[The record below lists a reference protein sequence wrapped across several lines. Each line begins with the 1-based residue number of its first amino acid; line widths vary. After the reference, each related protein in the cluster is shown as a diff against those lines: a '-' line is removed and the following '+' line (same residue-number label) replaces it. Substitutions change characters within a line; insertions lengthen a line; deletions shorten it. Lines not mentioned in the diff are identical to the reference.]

1 MDKDDAIEQLTAQLL
16 RNVTLRLAQLEAAA
30 DRENNGGSAK
40 AAAAPRSSA
49 IKAAAPPTI
58 IQKGDRVNIV
68 NTVNKPRTWNN
79 NLEWDQEEGAESNN
93 NPFLPGVKCISSPTT
108 ECVRG
113 KQSITSQRKNERYP
127 R

>member
-93 NPFLPGVKCISSPTT
+93 NPFLPGSSAFRHRQRSAY
-108 ECVRG
+108 VA
-113 KQSITSQRKNERYP
+113 SSQ
-127 R
+127 